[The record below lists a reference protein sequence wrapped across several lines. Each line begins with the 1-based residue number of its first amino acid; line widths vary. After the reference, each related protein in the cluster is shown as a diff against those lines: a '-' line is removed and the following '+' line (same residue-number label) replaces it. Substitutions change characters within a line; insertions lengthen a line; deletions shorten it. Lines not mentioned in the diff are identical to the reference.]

1 MAGDL
6 TVTTPSTP
14 HLEALLQHD
23 VELLRRKLLEMAALD
38 ERALT
43 RALQAFL
50 TGDRQLAYSVI
61 LRDQD
66 VDAFETELDKLCVE
80 FIVRHQPAAGLLRFV
95 YATSKIVGALERI
108 GDYAESIARQVLLA
122 SSLPYDIPTD
132 KYSEI
137 ANLAIPMLHNA
148 MRAFLEKNPDLA
160 RTTLASEPHVN
171 QVRDAINAQLVEW
184 RQEGRLPLEALPP
197 MITVARRFERV
208 SDQATNICEEALY
221 FATGEYQRHKAREGF
236 RVLFVDES
244 NSCLSQMAEAVANRL
259 GPKRFSFASAGLVA
273 GPVDPQTIQ
282 FLADKGIDASHQVSK
297 ALDGIPSRDELQ
309 LVVGLGTEAHKAI
322 PQRPSKT
329 LGIDWYVPDPSES
342 RGRPADVTA
351 AYEAAFESLND
362 HIRDLVQAI
371 LDDPTHD
378 QAQK

>member
-1 MAGDL
+1 MAGDP

-14 HLEALLQHD
+14 HLEAILQHD
-23 VELLRRKLLEMAALD
+23 VDLIRGKLLEMAALD

-50 TGDRQLAYSVI
+50 RGDRQLAYSVI

-66 VDAFETELDKLCVE
+66 IDAFETELDRLCVE

-95 YATSKIVGALERI
+95 YSASKIVGALERI

-122 SSLPYDIPTD
+122 SSLPYDVPTD

-137 ANLAIPMLHNA
+137 ANLAIPMLHNSI
-148 MRAFLEKNPDLA
+148 RAFLDKNPDLA
-160 RTTLASEPHVN
+160 RSTIASEPRVN
-171 QVRDAINAQLVEW
+171 QVRDAINAELVEW
-184 RQEGRLPLEALPP
+184 RQEGRVPLEALPP

-221 FATGEYQRHKAREGF
+221 FATGEYQRHRAREGF

-244 NSCLSQMAEAVANRL
+244 NGCLSQMAEAIANQL
-259 GPKRFSFASAGLVA
+259 AVPRFSFASAGLVA

-282 FLADKGIDASHQVSK
+282 LLAGKGIDASHQASK
-297 ALDGIPSRDELQ
+297 SLEQVPDRDQLQ
-309 LVVGLGTEAHKAI
+309 LIVALGKDAQRAL
-322 PQRPSKT
+322 PQRPAKT
-329 LGIDWYVPDPSES
+329 LGIDWYVLDPSKM
-342 RGRPADVTA
+342 RGTPEDMAH
-351 AYEAAFESLND
+351 AYESAFESLSD
-362 HIRDLVQAI
+362 HIRDLMQAI
-371 LDDPTHD
+371 LDDPTHV
-378 QAQK
+378 QPQK